1 METKRDSGP
10 ICFKPLSEGL
20 GFHPFSDGL
29 PYAPVVKQVP
39 RKELPLPAAL
49 NPEADGPITPAKV
62 APAPM
67 GTGAQAAGRPMPVKP
82 GQGPVAAPV
91 APRISVPVAHATVAG
106 IPAART
112 APAARIAM
120 EPNSVRPGQTL
131 SGSDVDVGLQ
141 RFGFVYLFKRVVA
154 FGIDAAVNTTLCFL
168 ALGAVMVRLELSW
181 DAFSNMSL
189 LLLAIVF
196 LAMFNWS
203 IMTAQEV
210 LLGTTIGKR
219 MFGLVLRGDTS
230 ALFLRS
236 FFFLPSLLFCGLG
249 IVWAVF
255 DRRRRC
261 WHDHAVDIQ
270 PLELAQ
276 L

>member
-1 METKRDSGP
+1 MGTS
-10 ICFKPLSEGL
+10 
-20 GFHPFSDGL
+20 
-29 PYAPVVKQVP
+29 
-39 RKELPLPAAL
+39 
-49 NPEADGPITPAKV
+49 
-62 APAPM
+62 M
-67 GTGAQAAGRPMPVKP
+67 GTGAVAAGRAIPVMP
-82 GQGPVAAPV
+82 GRGLLNAQHASTRASGASAA
-91 APRISVPVAHATVAG
+91 ALPRVSVPVATTSVAG
-106 IPAART
+106 IPTAA
-112 APAARIAM
+112 AVPASSHLKSALAQAASRVSAT
-120 EPNSVRPGQTL
+120 PDSVRPGQVFSNTNL
-131 SGSDVDVGLQ
+131 DLPE
-141 RFGFVYLFKRVVA
+141 RFGFLYLIKRVFA
-154 FGIDAAVNTTLCFL
+154 FGIDALVNTTLCFL

-189 LLLAIVF
+189 LLLGVLF

-210 LLGTTIGKR
+210 LLGTTLGKR

-236 FFFLPSLLFCGLG
+236 FFFLPSMVFCGLG

-261 WHDHAVDIQ
+261 WHDHAVDVQ